1 MNYRKVFLQYGEL
14 LKLCDEIKTL
24 QKKYAKKIKAS
35 QRQKLRFWSIW
46 ISDIQSRCTLHF
58 VTEVSNFKLRRQN

>member
-35 QRQKLRFWSIW
+35 QRQKLRF
-46 ISDIQSRCTLHF
+46 
-58 VTEVSNFKLRRQN
+58 

>member
-35 QRQKLRFWSIW
+35 QRQKLCF
-46 ISDIQSRCTLHF
+46 
-58 VTEVSNFKLRRQN
+58 